1 MPPSR
6 PPNPFLARPRRSA
19 ALLAVAAAL
28 SLLPAC
34 GKPLLSPTDERSQFD
49 RYDRVR
55 NKYASQYREDEY
67 GRQTPNLRA
76 RLSPKD

>member
-1 MPPSR
+1 MPQSR
-6 PPNPFLARPRRSA
+6 PPTPFLARLT
-19 ALLAVAAAL
+19 LLAAAAVL
-28 SLLPAC
+28 TFLPAC

-76 RLSPKD
+76 RLTPKD